1 MKRELTLN
9 EIIYNIEYS
18 DEGKSINYVD
28 IKEMINPYK
37 EIKRALK
44 IKRSGY
50 NLYVIDS
57 FSNDKID
64 GLVDLVKNEYKSL
77 KPPSDIC
84 YATLGDCK
92 KPFPIFLTSGKG
104 NLLKK
109 GIKKLKEDYTISF
122 LDFLNVSSDDEKDN
136 IIEEIHLQRNKYIG
150 ELVDMSKVEG
160 FDVKATGGGFAFIP
174 LKEGEIM
181 TEKEYDC
188 LEREDRDVILQKAN
202 KLKKKA
208 EVILEDLKELEVSS
222 IEKLKDILKK
232 YLEESMEN
240 TKDDLLLEFIA
251 DDDAYNYLENL
262 YFNIENDLIENYN
275 IDIED
280 EEAKIED
287 ILSKYDIEVL
297 IDNSE
302 KKCPPV
308 IYEDD
313 PNSINLLGNIEY
325 ESQNGNYITD
335 LSLINPGSLL
345 EANGGCLIIRL
356 SRLISNVNSY
366 YYLKKALISG
376 KVCFDSNRN
385 CLELVSIN
393 GLKPEAIP
401 IDVKVILIG
410 DYESYNILYSNDEE
424 FKTLFPLKCEVKEE
438 IRKSDDVY
446 KLMRNFI
453 LDKIK
458 DMKLLNVEEDGIKS
472 IIRFL
477 VREVS
482 NREKISVDY
491 NKIENILVKADII
504 AKENNSNIVTK
515 KDIEDILYKEEDI
528 EDEYLGMY
536 KDNKIFINTEG
547 KVIGNING
555 LAVLDT
561 GTYRF
566 GKPLRITC
574 VAIKGS
580 GEVIDI
586 HKEAKLSGKIHEK
599 SIKILKSLLSSKIS
613 KYTSLPIDLHVSFEQ
628 SYGLIEGDSASVAEM
643 VVMLSAISK
652 KGIKQNIA
660 VTGSLNQFGE
670 VQPIGGVNEKIEG
683 FFNVCKSVTSYKG
696 KGVLIP
702 ATNKDELI
710 LKPEIEDAVKKG
722 DFHIYVMSN
731 LEDAIETLILD
742 EDESVEK
749 FYSLIQEEIKK
760 YKE

>member
-18 DEGKSINYVD
+18 NESKNVNYVD

-50 NLYVIDS
+50 NLYIIDS

-64 GLVDLVKNEYKSL
+64 GLVDLVRNEYKSL
-77 KPPSDIC
+77 KPPLDIC
-84 YATLGDCK
+84 YATLEDIK

-122 LDFLNVSSDDEKDN
+122 LDFLNASSDDEKDN
-136 IIEEIHLQRNKYIG
+136 IIEEVHLQRNKYIG
-150 ELVDMSKVEG
+150 ELVEMSKNEG
-160 FDVKATGGGFAFIP
+160 FDVKVTGGGFAFIP
-174 LKEGEIM
+174 LNEGETM

-188 LEREDRDVILQKAN
+188 LDREERGEILQKAN

-208 EVILEDLKELEVSS
+208 EVILEDLKDLEVSS
-222 IEKLKDILKK
+222 VEKLKDILKK
-232 YLEESMEN
+232 YLEESMED

-251 DDDAYNYLENL
+251 DDDAYNYLEKL
-262 YFNIENDLIENYN
+262 YLNIENDLIENYN

-280 EEAKIED
+280 EEAKIEEV
-287 ILSKYDIEVL
+287 LSKYNIEVL
-297 IDNSE
+297 IDNS
-302 KKCPPV
+302 KKECPPV

-376 KVCFDSNRN
+376 KVNFDSNRN

-438 IRKSDDVY
+438 IKKSNDVY
-446 KLMRNFI
+446 KLMRKFI

-458 DMKLLNVEEDGIKS
+458 DMELLNVEEDGIKS

-482 NREKISVDY
+482 NRGKISVDY
-491 NKIENILVKADII
+491 NRIENILVKADII
-504 AKENNSNIVTK
+504 AKENNRNIITK
-515 KDIEDILYKEEDI
+515 KDIDDILYKEEDI
-528 EDEYLGMY
+528 ENEYLDMY

-599 SIKILKSLLSSKIS
+599 SIKILQSLLSSKIS
-613 KYTSLPIDLHVSFEQ
+613 KYNSLPIDLHLSFEQ
-628 SYGLIEGDSASVAEM
+628 SYGMIEGDSASVAEM

-683 FFNVCKSVTSYKG
+683 FFNVCKTVDSYKG

-702 ATNKDELI
+702 DTNKDELI
-710 LKPEIEDAVKKG
+710 LKPEIEDAVKKD

-742 EDESVEK
+742 DDENIED
-749 FYSLIQEEIKK
+749 FYSLIKEELKK
-760 YKE
+760 YKD

>member
-18 DEGKSINYVD
+18 NESKNVNYVD

-50 NLYVIDS
+50 NLYIIDS

-64 GLVDLVKNEYKSL
+64 GLVDLVRNEYKSL
-77 KPPSDIC
+77 KPPLDIC
-84 YATLGDCK
+84 YATLEDIK

-122 LDFLNVSSDDEKDN
+122 LDFLNASSDDEKDN
-136 IIEEIHLQRNKYIG
+136 IIEEVHLQRNKYIG
-150 ELVDMSKVEG
+150 ELVEMSKNEG
-160 FDVKATGGGFAFIP
+160 FDVKVTGGGFAFIP
-174 LKEGEIM
+174 LNEGETM

-188 LEREDRDVILQKAN
+188 LDREERGEILQKAN

-208 EVILEDLKELEVSS
+208 EVILEDLKDLEVSS
-222 IEKLKDILKK
+222 VEKLKDILKK
-232 YLEESMEN
+232 YLEESMED

-251 DDDAYNYLENL
+251 DDDAYNYLEKL
-262 YFNIENDLIENYN
+262 YLNIENDLIENYN

-280 EEAKIED
+280 EEAKIEEV
-287 ILSKYDIEVL
+287 LSKYNIEVL
-297 IDNSE
+297 IDNS
-302 KKCPPV
+302 KKEYPPV

-376 KVCFDSNRN
+376 KVNFDSNRN

-438 IRKSDDVY
+438 IKKSNDVY
-446 KLMRNFI
+446 KLMRKFI

-458 DMKLLNVEEDGIKS
+458 DMELLNVEEDGIKS

-482 NREKISVDY
+482 NRGKISVDY
-491 NKIENILVKADII
+491 NRIENILVKADII
-504 AKENNSNIVTK
+504 VKENNSNIITK
-515 KDIEDILYKEEDI
+515 KDIDDILYKEEDI
-528 EDEYLGMY
+528 ENEYLDMY

-599 SIKILKSLLSSKIS
+599 SIKILQSLLSSKIS
-613 KYTSLPIDLHVSFEQ
+613 KYNSLPIDLHLSFEQ
-628 SYGLIEGDSASVAEM
+628 SYGMIEGDSASVAEM

-683 FFNVCKSVTSYKG
+683 FFNVCKTVDSYKG

-702 ATNKDELI
+702 DTNKDELI
-710 LKPEIEDAVKKG
+710 LKPEIEDAVKKD

-742 EDESVEK
+742 DDENIED
-749 FYSLIQEEIKK
+749 FYSLIKEELKK
-760 YKE
+760 YKD

>member
-18 DEGKSINYVD
+18 NESKNVNYVD

-50 NLYVIDS
+50 NLYIIDS

-64 GLVDLVKNEYKSL
+64 GLVDLVRNEYKSL
-77 KPPSDIC
+77 KPPLDIC
-84 YATLGDCK
+84 YATLEDIK

-122 LDFLNVSSDDEKDN
+122 LDFLNASSDDEKDN
-136 IIEEIHLQRNKYIG
+136 IIEEVHLQRNKYIG
-150 ELVDMSKVEG
+150 ELVEMSKNEG
-160 FDVKATGGGFAFIP
+160 FDVKVTGGGFAFIP
-174 LKEGEIM
+174 LNEGETM

-188 LEREDRDVILQKAN
+188 LDREERGEILQKAN

-208 EVILEDLKELEVSS
+208 EVILEDLKDLEVSS
-222 IEKLKDILKK
+222 VEKLKDILKK
-232 YLEESMEN
+232 YLEESMED

-251 DDDAYNYLENL
+251 DDDAYNYLEKL
-262 YFNIENDLIENYN
+262 YLNIENDLIENYN

-280 EEAKIED
+280 EEAKIEEV
-287 ILSKYDIEVL
+287 LSKYNIEVL
-297 IDNSE
+297 IDNS
-302 KKCPPV
+302 KKECPPV

-376 KVCFDSNRN
+376 KVNFDSNRN

-438 IRKSDDVY
+438 IKKSNDVY
-446 KLMRNFI
+446 KLMRKFI

-458 DMKLLNVEEDGIKS
+458 DMELLNVEEDGIKS

-482 NREKISVDY
+482 NRGKISVDY
-491 NKIENILVKADII
+491 NRIENILVKADII
-504 AKENNSNIVTK
+504 AKENNSNIITK
-515 KDIEDILYKEEDI
+515 KDIDDILYKEEDI
-528 EDEYLGMY
+528 ENEYLDMY

-599 SIKILKSLLSSKIS
+599 SIKILQSLLSSKIS
-613 KYTSLPIDLHVSFEQ
+613 KYNSLPIDLHLSFEQ
-628 SYGLIEGDSASVAEM
+628 SYGMIEGDSASVAEM

-683 FFNVCKSVTSYKG
+683 FFNVCKTVDSYKG

-702 ATNKDELI
+702 DTNKDELI
-710 LKPEIEDAVKKG
+710 LKPEIEDAVKKD

-742 EDESVEK
+742 DDENIED
-749 FYSLIQEEIKK
+749 FYSLIKEELKK
-760 YKE
+760 YKD

>member
-18 DEGKSINYVD
+18 NESKNVNCVD

-84 YATLGDCK
+84 YATLEDSK

-104 NLLKK
+104 SLLKK

-122 LDFLNVSSDDEKDN
+122 LDFLNASSDDEKDN
-136 IIEEIHLQRNKYIG
+136 IIEEVHLQRNKYIG
-150 ELVDMSKVEG
+150 ELVEMSKNEG
-160 FDVKATGGGFAFIP
+160 FDVKVTGGGFAFIP
-174 LKEGEIM
+174 LNEGETM

-188 LEREDRDVILQKAN
+188 LEREERGEILQKAN

-208 EVILEDLKELEVSS
+208 EVILEDLKDLEVSS
-222 IEKLKDILKK
+222 VEKLKDILKK
-232 YLEESMEN
+232 YLEESMED

-251 DDDAYNYLENL
+251 DDDAYNYLEKL
-262 YFNIENDLIENYN
+262 YLNIENDLIENYN

-280 EEAKIED
+280 EEAKIEEV
-287 ILSKYDIEVL
+287 LSKYSIEVL
-297 IDNSE
+297 IDNS
-302 KKCPPV
+302 KKEYPPV

-345 EANGGCLIIRL
+345 EANGGCLIVRL

-376 KVCFDSNRN
+376 KVNFDSNRN

-438 IRKSDDVY
+438 IKKSNDVY
-446 KLMRNFI
+446 KLMRKFI

-458 DMKLLNVEEDGIKS
+458 DMELLNVEEDGIKS

-482 NREKISVDY
+482 NRGKISVDY
-491 NKIENILVKADII
+491 NRIENILVKADII
-504 AKENNSNIVTK
+504 AKENNSNIITK
-515 KDIEDILYKEEDI
+515 KDVDDILYKEEDI
-528 EDEYLGMY
+528 ENEYLDMY

-599 SIKILKSLLSSKIS
+599 SIKILQSLLSSKIS
-613 KYTSLPIDLHVSFEQ
+613 KYNSLPIDLHLSFEQ
-628 SYGLIEGDSASVAEM
+628 SYGMIEGDSASVAEM

-683 FFNVCKSVTSYKG
+683 FFNVCKTVGNYKG

-702 ATNKDELI
+702 DTNKDELI

-742 EDESVEK
+742 DDENIED
-749 FYSLIQEEIKK
+749 FYSLIQDELKK
-760 YKE
+760 YKD

>member
-18 DEGKSINYVD
+18 NESKNVNYVD

-50 NLYVIDS
+50 NLYIIDS

-64 GLVDLVKNEYKSL
+64 GLVDLVRNEYKSL
-77 KPPSDIC
+77 KPPLDIC
-84 YATLGDCK
+84 YATLEDIK

-122 LDFLNVSSDDEKDN
+122 LDFLNASSDDEKDN
-136 IIEEIHLQRNKYIG
+136 IIEEVHLQRNKYIG
-150 ELVDMSKVEG
+150 ELVEMSKNEG
-160 FDVKATGGGFAFIP
+160 FDVKVTGGGFAFIP
-174 LKEGEIM
+174 LNEGETM

-188 LEREDRDVILQKAN
+188 LDREERGEILQKAN

-208 EVILEDLKELEVSS
+208 EVILEDLKDLEVSS
-222 IEKLKDILKK
+222 VEKLKDILKK
-232 YLEESMEN
+232 YLEESMED

-251 DDDAYNYLENL
+251 DDDAYNYLEKL
-262 YFNIENDLIENYN
+262 YLNIENDLIENYN

-280 EEAKIED
+280 EEAKIEEV
-287 ILSKYDIEVL
+287 LSKYNIEVL
-297 IDNSE
+297 IDNS
-302 KKCPPV
+302 KKEYPPV

-376 KVCFDSNRN
+376 KVNFDSNRN

-438 IRKSDDVY
+438 IKKSNDVY
-446 KLMRNFI
+446 KLMRKFI

-458 DMKLLNVEEDGIKS
+458 DMELLNVEEDGIKS

-482 NREKISVDY
+482 NRGKISVDY
-491 NKIENILVKADII
+491 NRIENILVKADII
-504 AKENNSNIVTK
+504 AKENNSNIITK
-515 KDIEDILYKEEDI
+515 KDIDDILYKEEDI
-528 EDEYLGMY
+528 ENEYLDMY

-599 SIKILKSLLSSKIS
+599 SIKILQSLLSSKIS
-613 KYTSLPIDLHVSFEQ
+613 KYNSLPIDLHLSFEQ
-628 SYGLIEGDSASVAEM
+628 SYGMIEGDSASVAEM

-683 FFNVCKSVTSYKG
+683 FFNVCKTVDSYKG

-702 ATNKDELI
+702 DTNKDELI
-710 LKPEIEDAVKKG
+710 LKPEIEDAVKKD

-742 EDESVEK
+742 DDENIED
-749 FYSLIQEEIKK
+749 FYSLIKEELKK
-760 YKE
+760 YKD

>member
-18 DEGKSINYVD
+18 NESENVNYVD

-44 IKRSGY
+44 IKRRGY

-64 GLVDLVKNEYKSL
+64 GLVDLVRNEYKSL

-84 YATLGDCK
+84 YVTLEDSK
-92 KPFPIFLTSGKG
+92 KPVPIFLTSGKG

-122 LDFLNVSSDDEKDN
+122 LDFLNASSDDEKDN
-136 IIEEIHLQRNKYIG
+136 IIEEVHLQRNKYIG
-150 ELVDMSKVEG
+150 ELVEMSKNEG
-160 FDVKATGGGFAFIP
+160 FDVKVTGGGFAFIP
-174 LKEGEIM
+174 LNEGETM

-188 LEREDRDVILQKAN
+188 LEREERGEILQKAN

-208 EVILEDLKELEVSS
+208 EVILEDLKDLEVGSV
-222 IEKLKDILKK
+222 EKLKDILKK
-232 YLEESMEN
+232 YLEESMED

-251 DDDAYNYLENL
+251 DDDAYNYLEKL
-262 YFNIENDLIENYN
+262 YLNIENDLIENYN

-280 EEAKIED
+280 EEAKIEEV
-287 ILSKYDIEVL
+287 LSKYGIEVL
-297 IDNSE
+297 VDNS
-302 KKCPPV
+302 KKECPPV

-366 YYLKKALISG
+366 YYLKNALISG
-376 KVCFDSNRN
+376 KISFDSNRN

-446 KLMRNFI
+446 KLMREFI

-458 DMKLLNVEEDGIKS
+458 NMELLNVEEDGIKS

-477 VREVS
+477 GREVS
-482 NREKISVDY
+482 NREKIRVDY

-504 AKENNSNIVTK
+504 AKENNSNIITK
-515 KDIEDILYKEEDI
+515 KDIDDILYKEEDI
-528 EDEYLGMY
+528 ENEYLDMY

-561 GTYRF
+561 GTYIF

-599 SIKILKSLLSSKIS
+599 SIKILQSLLSSKIS
-613 KYTSLPIDLHVSFEQ
+613 KYNSLPIDLHLSFEQ
-628 SYGLIEGDSASVAEM
+628 SYGIIEGDSASVAEM

-683 FFNVCKSVTSYKG
+683 FFNVCKNVSSYKG

-702 ATNKDELI
+702 DTNKDELI

-742 EDESVEK
+742 NNENIED

-760 YKE
+760 YKD

>member
-18 DEGKSINYVD
+18 NESKNVNYVD

-50 NLYVIDS
+50 NLYIIDS

-64 GLVDLVKNEYKSL
+64 GLVDLVRNEYKSL
-77 KPPSDIC
+77 KPPLDIC
-84 YATLGDCK
+84 YATLEDIK

-122 LDFLNVSSDDEKDN
+122 LDFLNASSDDEKDN
-136 IIEEIHLQRNKYIG
+136 IIEEVHLQRNKYIG
-150 ELVDMSKVEG
+150 ELVEMSKNEG
-160 FDVKATGGGFAFIP
+160 FDVKVTGGGFAFIP
-174 LKEGEIM
+174 LNEGEIM

-188 LEREDRDVILQKAN
+188 LDREERGEILQKAN

-208 EVILEDLKELEVSS
+208 EVILEDLKDLEVSS
-222 IEKLKDILKK
+222 VEKLKDILKK
-232 YLEESMEN
+232 YLEESMED

-251 DDDAYNYLENL
+251 DDDAYNYLEKL
-262 YFNIENDLIENYN
+262 YLNIENDLIENYN

-280 EEAKIED
+280 EEAKIEEV
-287 ILSKYDIEVL
+287 LSKYNIEVL
-297 IDNSE
+297 IDNS
-302 KKCPPV
+302 KKECPPV

-376 KVCFDSNRN
+376 KVNFDSNRN

-438 IRKSDDVY
+438 IKKSNDVY
-446 KLMRNFI
+446 KLMRKFI

-458 DMKLLNVEEDGIKS
+458 DMELLNVEEDGIKS

-482 NREKISVDY
+482 NRGKISVDY
-491 NKIENILVKADII
+491 NRIENILVKADII
-504 AKENNSNIVTK
+504 AKENNSNIITK
-515 KDIEDILYKEEDI
+515 KDIDDILYKEEDI
-528 EDEYLGMY
+528 ENEYLDMY

-599 SIKILKSLLSSKIS
+599 SIKILQSLLSSKIS
-613 KYTSLPIDLHVSFEQ
+613 KYNSLPIDLHLSFEQ
-628 SYGLIEGDSASVAEM
+628 SYGMIEGDSASVAEM

-683 FFNVCKSVTSYKG
+683 FFNVCKTVDSYKG

-702 ATNKDELI
+702 DTNKDELI
-710 LKPEIEDAVKKG
+710 LKPEIEDAVKKD

-742 EDESVEK
+742 DDENIED
-749 FYSLIQEEIKK
+749 FYSLIKEELKK
-760 YKE
+760 YKD

>member
-9 EIIYNIEYS
+9 EIIYNIEYGNES
-18 DEGKSINYVD
+18 RNVNYVD

-64 GLVDLVKNEYKSL
+64 GLVDLVRNEYKSL

-84 YATLGDCK
+84 YATLEDSK

-109 GIKKLKEDYTISF
+109 GVKKLKEDYTVSF
-122 LDFLNVSSDDEKDN
+122 LDFLNASSDDEKDN
-136 IIEEIHLQRNKYIG
+136 IIEEVHLQRNKYIG
-150 ELVDMSKVEG
+150 ELVEMSKNEG

-174 LKEGEIM
+174 LNEGEIM

-188 LEREDRDVILQKAN
+188 LEREERGEILQKAN
-202 KLKKKA
+202 KLKKRA
-208 EVILEDLKELEVSS
+208 EVILEDLKDLELNSV
-222 IEKLKDILKK
+222 EKLKCILKK
-232 YLEESMEN
+232 YLEENMED

-251 DDDAYNYLENL
+251 DDDAYNYLEKL
-262 YFNIENDLIENYN
+262 YLNIENDLMENYN

-280 EEAKIED
+280 EEVKIEEV
-287 ILSKYDIEVL
+287 LSKYDIEVL
-297 IDNSE
+297 IDNSKRE
-302 KKCPPV
+302 YPPV

-313 PNSINLLGNIEY
+313 PNIINLLGNIEY

-345 EANGGCLIIRL
+345 KANGGCLIIRL

-376 KVCFDSNRN
+376 KVSFDSNKN
-385 CLELVSIN
+385 YIELVSIN

-424 FKTLFPLKCEVKEE
+424 FKRLFPLKCEVKEE
-438 IRKSDDVY
+438 IRKSNDVY
-446 KLMRNFI
+446 KLMREFI
-453 LDKIK
+453 LKKIEE
-458 DMKLLNVEEDGIKS
+458 MKLLNVEEDGIKS

-491 NKIENILVKADII
+491 NRIENILVKADII
-504 AKENNSNIVTK
+504 AKENNSNIITN
-515 KDIEDILYKEEDI
+515 KDIDNILYKEEDI
-528 EDEYLGMY
+528 ENEYLDMY
-536 KDNKIFINTEG
+536 KDKKIFINTEG
-547 KVIGNING
+547 KIIGNING

-599 SIKILKSLLSSKIS
+599 SIKILQSLLNSKIS
-613 KYTSLPIDLHVSFEQ
+613 KYNSLPIDLHLSFEQ
-628 SYGLIEGDSASVAEM
+628 SYGMIEGDSASVAEM
-643 VVMLSAISK
+643 VVMLSAISQ

-683 FFNVCKSVTSYKG
+683 FFNVCKTVGSYKG

-702 ATNKDELI
+702 DTNKDELI

-742 EDESVEK
+742 DDENIED
-749 FYSLIQEEIKK
+749 FYSLIQEELKK
-760 YKE
+760 YKD

>member
-18 DEGKSINYVD
+18 DEGKSINYMD

-57 FSNDKID
+57 FSNDKIN

-92 KPFPIFLTSGKG
+92 KPFPIFLTAGKG

-188 LEREDRDVILQKAN
+188 LEREERDVILQKAN

-222 IEKLKDILKK
+222 IEKLKNILKR
-232 YLEESMEN
+232 YLEEDMEDS
-240 TKDDLLLEFIA
+240 KDDLLLEFIA

-262 YFNIENDLIENYN
+262 YLNIENDLIENYN

-280 EEAKIED
+280 EEAKIEE
-287 ILSKYDIEVL
+287 IISKYDIEVL
-297 IDNSE
+297 IDNS
-302 KKCPPV
+302 KKECPPV

-313 PNSINLLGNIEY
+313 PNIINLLGNIEY

-376 KVCFDSNRN
+376 KVNFDSNRN
-385 CLELVSIN
+385 YLELVSIN

-424 FKTLFPLKCEVKEE
+424 FKKLFPLKCEVKEE

-446 KLMRNFI
+446 RLIREVI

-458 DMKLLNVEEDGIKS
+458 NMNLLNVEEDGIKS

-491 NKIENILVKADII
+491 SKIENILVKADII
-504 AKENNSNIVTK
+504 AKENNSSTITK
-515 KDIEDILYKEEDI
+515 KDIENILYKEEDI
-528 EDEYLGMY
+528 ENEYLDMY
-536 KDNKIFINTEG
+536 KDKKIFINTEG
-547 KVIGNING
+547 KIIGNING

-599 SIKILKSLLSSKIS
+599 SIKILQSLLNSKIS
-613 KYTSLPIDLHVSFEQ
+613 KYNSLPIDLHLSFEQ
-628 SYGLIEGDSASVAEM
+628 SYGMIEGDSASVAEM

-683 FFNVCKSVTSYKG
+683 FFNVCKTVSSYKG

-702 ATNKDELI
+702 DTNKDELI

-742 EDESVEK
+742 DDENIED
-749 FYSLIQEEIKK
+749 FYSLIQDELKK
-760 YKE
+760 YKD